1 MCSKLNG
8 GGMIQQRAKKIR
20 DDNKKF
26 GKLLDLI
33 QALSSYSN
41 GMTYDQIMELM
52 EYSDVRQANRDI
64 GFIRVRFA
72 DSFSEERDRENHRI
86 KRFRLYNPDGLPLE
100 NLNDKELVALAAAIR
115 SVNNDDIRLP
125 LEKLQHKINLFL
137 TANKRRKVSRYMD
150 LDSIILSRA
159 AAHIPHPHIE
169 TDEDIVHQIDSAIL
183 AYQKINITYKYDNGA
198 TKEYLVRPLGFL
210 YGKNNNYLIAYRDSD
225 PDIVRSY
232 VLGNITRVTPTNQS
246 FDAGDFDIETYAN
259 KSFGIYH
266 SPDGPFNIEWR
277 AAPDVADAV
286 MRYSFHP
293 TQKLKKNPDGS
304 VTITF
309 QADGFMEM
317 ALYLFQWRGKIVPI
331 APDALVQEYR
341 GLLNTALKSLG

>member
-1 MCSKLNG
+1 MA
-8 GGMIQQRAKKIR
+8 QRNTKKIR

-41 GMTYDQIMELM
+41 GMTYEQIMELM

-72 DSFSEERDRENHRI
+72 DAFAEERDRENPRV
-86 KRFRLYNPDGLPLE
+86 KRFRLYTPDGLPLE
-100 NLNDKELVALAAAIR
+100 NLNDEELVALAAAIR
-115 SVNNDDIRLP
+115 SVKNDGIRLP

-137 TANKRRKVSRYMD
+137 TANKRRKASRYMD

-169 TDEDIVHQIDSAIL
+169 TDEEIVRQIDAAIL
-183 AYQKINITYKYDNGA
+183 AYKKINITYKYDNGTA
-198 TKEYLVRPLGFL
+198 KEYLVRPLGFL
-210 YGKNNNYLIAYRDSD
+210 YGKNNNYLIAYRDNA
-225 PDIVRSY
+225 PDLVRSY
-232 VLGNITRVTPTNQS
+232 VLGNIAQVSPTDQS
-246 FDAGDFDIETYAN
+246 FDAGNFDVETYAN

-266 SPDGPFNIEWR
+266 SPDGPFDIEWR
-277 AAPDVADAV
+277 ASPDVADAV
-286 MRYSFHP
+286 MRYTFHP
-293 TQKLKKNPDGS
+293 TQKMTKNSDGS
-304 VTITF
+304 VTIRF

-331 APDALVQEYR
+331 APDALVLEYR
-341 GLLNTALKSLG
+341 TLLNTALKSLG